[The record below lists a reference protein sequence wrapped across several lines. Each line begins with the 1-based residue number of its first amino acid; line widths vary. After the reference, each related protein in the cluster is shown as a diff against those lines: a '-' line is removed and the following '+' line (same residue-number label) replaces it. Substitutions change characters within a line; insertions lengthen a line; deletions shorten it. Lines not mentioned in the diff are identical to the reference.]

1 MFPLLQYTSYI
12 SSNPIQDMSVCVK
25 FLGKQLN
32 KVLFLSS
39 RYLYPVDKNRIDMSG
54 MIEETTEE
62 VTDQVSANAE
72 AANPGATNAGPAK
85 ESEGL
90 TRRKPKKEWT

>member
-1 MFPLLQYTSYI
+1 M
-12 SSNPIQDMSVCVK
+12 QDMAVWVR

-62 VTDQVSANAE
+62 VTDQVSANA
-72 AANPGATNAGPAK
+72 GATNAGPAK